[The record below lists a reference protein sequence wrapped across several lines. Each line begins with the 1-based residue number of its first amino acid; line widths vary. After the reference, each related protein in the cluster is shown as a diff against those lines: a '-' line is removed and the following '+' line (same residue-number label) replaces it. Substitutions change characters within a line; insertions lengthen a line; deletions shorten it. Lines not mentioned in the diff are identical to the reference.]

1 MNFTKTFDTDYLL
14 CGRLELPWDS
24 VCADLDTVRTDV
36 TRASSVVGGKLP
48 YDDDLTKIESE
59 YEKFGYTEY
68 NTRIWKTTS
77 IEPKLTFSWE
87 EEILKQLPLD
97 HGVATVTRQ
106 DAGQILP
113 WHEDRFFMLRRLYPD
128 DPRPIWRFLLFLE
141 DWKIGHVLQ
150 VNNSMLHH
158 WHQGDVV
165 VWQPGTMHVSA
176 NIGLE
181 TKWTC
186 NITGFLNE

>member
-1 MNFTKTFDTDYLL
+1 MASLATPLSKRQTTLSFVGLTVVFFFIGSARLRGGIFRIPPDPGFDLL
-14 CGRLELPWDS
+14 
-24 VCADLDTVRTDV
+24 AQ
-36 TRASSVVGGKLP
+36 A
-48 YDDDLTKIESE
+48 
-59 YEKFGYTEY
+59 
-68 NTRIWKTTS
+68 
-77 IEPKLTFSWE
+77 
-87 EEILKQLPLD
+87 
-97 HGVATVTRQ
+97 
-106 DAGQILP
+106 
-113 WHEDRFFMLRRLYPD
+113 
-128 DPRPIWRFLLFLE
+128 RPIWRFLLFLE
-141 DWKIGHVLQ
+141 DWKMGHVLQ